1 MRPPTLSDRPTTIPE
16 ALRASVARDRGSF
29 VFHLDGRVERFSCAE
44 LLERAERG
52 ARRLVALGV
61 GPGDAVGVL
70 GPNRSEWVVSSF
82 ATWLAGA
89 ILVPIQI
96 PLRVRDP
103 AAFGEQLRRLVETG
117 RCRRV
122 LADPR
127 LAGALPE
134 DVAVS
139 WEEEGDE
146 SSEQPVEPRADD
158 AAVIQFTSG
167 STAMPKGALISHA
180 ATLAQMDILREG
192 YHRGPAND
200 EPRALVSWTPFFH
213 DLGLFSSIVQTTTW
227 GLTSHQLPT
236 DLFARDPVEWLRL
249 IDRTRATVTVA
260 PSSAFG
266 SAIRAARRRR
276 EPLDLGSLEAAYF
289 AAEGVDPNVV
299 QRIVEL
305 AQDFGFEPMAL
316 GSTYGLAEA
325 VMAVAYPV
333 VGTGMHLDRISLDDL
348 VENGVATPV
357 EGGRSR
363 LLVSCGRPR
372 METRVVGDDGEELPE
387 REIGEIVLRGPSLM
401 DGYVGRDAPDPF
413 VDGWL
418 RTGDMGYLAGGEL
431 YPTGRAKD
439 IVIAMG
445 HNYYPEDFEWAA
457 ARVDAVRPGRC
468 VAFAKP
474 HTEQVVVL
482 VEQSDGQATGALRRD
497 VRRAIADAVGLAP
510 DEIVVLPPGTIE
522 KTTSGK
528 LRRAAMRDAYLAGTL
543 ADLPG

>member
-29 VFHLDGRVERFSCAE
+29 VFHLGDDQVERFSCAQ
-44 LLERAERG
+44 LVERAERG

-61 GPGDAVGVL
+61 EPGDAVGVL
-70 GPNRSEWVVSSF
+70 GPNRPEWVVWSF
-82 ATWLAGA
+82 AAWLAGA
-89 ILVPIQI
+89 TLVPIQI
-96 PLRVRDP
+96 PLRVRD
-103 AAFGEQLRRLVETG
+103 ADAFAEQLRRLVEAG
-117 RCRRV
+117 GCRRV
-122 LADPR
+122 MADPR
-127 LAGALPE
+127 LAGLLPSG
-134 DVAVS
+134 VAVP
-139 WEEEGDE
+139 WLEQGDQ
-146 SSEQPVEPRADD
+146 SSEPLAAPGPES

-167 STAMPKGALISHA
+167 STATPKGALISHA
-180 ATLAQMDILREG
+180 AALAQMDVLREG
-192 YHRGPAND
+192 YHRGPDND
-200 EPRALVSWTPFFH
+200 EARTILSWTPFFH
-213 DLGLFSSIVQTTTW
+213 DLGLFSSVVQTATS

-249 IDRTRATVTVA
+249 IGRTRVSATVA

-266 SAIRAARRRR
+266 SAIRAARKRG
-276 EPLDLGSLEAAYF
+276 EQIDLSSLEGAYF
-289 AAEGVDPNVV
+289 AAEGVDPDVV
-299 QRIVEL
+299 KRIVEL
-305 AQDFGFEPMAL
+305 AQEFDFDPRAL

-333 VGTGMHLDRISLDDL
+333 VGTGMHLDRVSLRELAEDGL
-348 VENGVATPV
+348 AAPV
-357 EGGRSR
+357 DGGPSR
-363 LLVSCGRPR
+363 LLVSCGAPR
-372 METRVVGDDGEELPE
+372 METRIVGGDGEPLPE
-387 REIGEIVLRGPSLM
+387 RHVGQIRLRGPSLM
-401 DGYVGRDAPDPF
+401 DRYVGRDAPDPF

-418 RTGDMGYLAGGEL
+418 CTGDMGYLADGEL

-439 IVIAMG
+439 MVVAMG

-457 ARVDAVRPGRC
+457 ARVDGIRPGRC

-543 ADLPG
+543 PAL

>member
-1 MRPPTLSDRPTTIPE
+1 MDAAAAAGRPSTIPE
-16 ALRASVARDRGSF
+16 ALLATAAREEGGF
-29 VFHLDGRVERFSCAE
+29 VFHLGDRVERFSSAE
-44 LLERAERG
+44 LAARAER
-52 ARRLVALGV
+52 AAHRLVALGV
-61 GPGDAVGVL
+61 EPGDAVGVL
-70 GPNRSEWVVSSF
+70 GPNRPEWVVWSF
-82 ATWLAGA
+82 GAWLAGA
-89 ILVPIQI
+89 VLVPIQI

-103 AAFGEQLRRLVETG
+103 DAFAEQLGRLVDAG
-117 RCRRV
+117 GCRRV

-127 LAGALPE
+127 LARLLPDE
-134 DVAVS
+134 VAVP
-139 WEEEGDE
+139 WTEAGEQ
-146 SSEQPVEPRADD
+146 SSEPLAGPRADS

-167 STAMPKGALISHA
+167 STAIPKGALISHA
-180 ATLAQMDILREG
+180 AALAQMDLLHEG
-192 YHRGPAND
+192 YHRGPSND
-200 EPRALVSWTPFFH
+200 EPRAILSWTPFFH
-213 DLGLFSSIVQTTTW
+213 DLGLFSSVVQAATW

-249 IDRTRATVTVA
+249 IGRTRVTATVA

-266 SAIRAARRRR
+266 SAIRRARRRG
-276 EPLDLGSLEAAYF
+276 ESISLGSLEAAYF
-289 AAEGVDPNVV
+289 AAEGVDPDVV
-299 QRIVEL
+299 QGIVEL
-305 AQDFGFEPMAL
+305 AQEFGFRPKAL

-333 VGTGMHLDRISLDDL
+333 VGTGMHLDRIALDDL
-348 VENGVATPV
+348 AEDGVATPV

-372 METRVVGDDGEELPE
+372 MEARIVGPHGDDLPE
-387 REIGEIVLRGPSLM
+387 RHVGQIVLRGPSLM
-401 DGYVGRDAPDPF
+401 DRYVGRDSPDPF

-418 RTGDMGYLAGGEL
+418 RTGDMGYLAEGEL

-474 HTEQVVVL
+474 NTEQVVVL
-482 VEQSDGQATGALRRD
+482 VEQGDGRAARGLRRQ
-497 VRRAIADAVGLAP
+497 VARAIADAVGLAP
-510 DEIVVLPPGTIE
+510 DEVVVLPPGTIE

-528 LRRAAMRDAYLAGTL
+528 LRRATMRDAYLAGTL
-543 ADLPG
+543 AELPS